1 MKISPAEMQV
11 MERLW
16 AASPRSAEDL
26 ALELGPPNAWSE
38 ATVRTLIGRLV
49 KKGAVEAQAE
59 GRRYAYRP
67 SLSRADYEALES
79 ESLVDRLF
87 AGELTPLVAQ
97 FTRRRRLTAEDLTA
111 LRALIAELGDD
122 DDRR

>member
-16 AASPRSAEDL
+16 ADSPRSAEDL
-26 ALELGPPNAWSE
+26 AQALGPVNDWSE

-67 SLSRADYEALES
+67 ALSRADYEALES

-122 DDRR
+122 HDRR